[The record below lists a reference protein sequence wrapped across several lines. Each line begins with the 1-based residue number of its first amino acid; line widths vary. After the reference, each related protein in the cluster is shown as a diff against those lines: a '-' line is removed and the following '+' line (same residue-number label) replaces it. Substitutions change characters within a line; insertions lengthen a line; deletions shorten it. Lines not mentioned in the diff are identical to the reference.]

1 VKMRSAKQLLTAME
15 LPLSAHS
22 FFEGLRLAGMIEAVQ
37 YESSTGSGEIKE
49 FNRLLDSAS
58 AYGKNKASGFH
69 PIKTEM
75 QFFEAMFL
83 EAYLISCSAL
93 HDDAKLRLAEVMKRE
108 TL

>member
-1 VKMRSAKQLLTAME
+1 ME

-22 FFEGLRLAGMIEAVQ
+22 FFEGLRLAGMVEALQ

-49 FNRLLDSAS
+49 FNRLLDSAI

-83 EAYLISCSAL
+83 ETYLISCKAL
-93 HDDAKLRLAEVMKRE
+93 HEDAQLRLAKATEREVP
-108 TL
+108 